1 MIRPGE
7 VTAVKNGLLQITFC
21 RPDACASCGA
31 CEGGKKETV
40 LWLKGMAEIGDIAI
54 IDLPE
59 KTVLTA
65 SAIAYGIPLLGLL
78 CGMIIG
84 NVLFQGKDAALI
96 GGAVAGILAG
106 FAFVKITEKQRS
118 SNPDWSPKIIEI
130 KRKNNNGL

>member
-31 CEGGKKETV
+31 CEGGKTETV

-96 GGAVAGILAG
+96 GGAAAGILAG
-106 FAFVKITEKQRS
+106 FVILKITEKQRS

>member
-96 GGAVAGILAG
+96 GGAAAGILAG
-106 FAFVKITEKQRS
+106 FVILKITEKQRS

>member
-96 GGAVAGILAG
+96 GGAAAGILAG
-106 FAFVKITEKQRS
+106 FVILKITEKQRS
-118 SNPDWSPKIIEI
+118 SNPEWSPKIIEI

>member
-40 LWLKGMAEIGDIAI
+40 LWLKGLAEIGDIAI

-96 GGAVAGILAG
+96 GGAAAGILAG
-106 FAFVKITEKQRS
+106 FVILKITEKQRS